1 MREHLIPRA
10 REPLPIVNS
19 GGAAGGGAQRG
30 RKRVTEG
37 IFLAKIFF
45 FTVLTLLMKRI
56 ARMDLAG
63 GFSAASAEVQSDS
76 TQLNLIFETRIFH
89 IFQSHEI
96 YSVLLFR

>member
-10 REPLPIVNS
+10 CEPRPIVNS
-19 GGAAGGGAQRG
+19 GGAAGGGAQQG

-56 ARMDLAG
+56 ARMDSAG
-63 GFSAASAEVQSDS
+63 GFSAASAEVQGDS